1 MRRRISVIDPETNE
15 LVAAVE
21 YDRRVRE
28 RRGRCRVGSPL
39 LCLDIPPWQSFTSPI
54 DGSVI
59 GSRREL
65 AEHNQRHGVVDVGD
79 DPALHSS
86 RGAPNPEPEGIEED
100 LLKAWD
106 QVSAGAHEKLPRARG
121 APTGTGWE
129 A

>member
-1 MRRRISVIDPETNE
+1 MRRRISVIDPETDE
-15 LVAAVE
+15 LVAAAE

-28 RRGRCRVGSPL
+28 RRGRHRVGSPL
-39 LCLDIPPWQSFTSPI
+39 LCLDIPPWQAFTSPI

-59 GSRREL
+59 DSRESLRRHN
-65 AEHNQRHGVVDVGD
+65 AEHGVVDVGD

-86 RGAPNPEPEGIEED
+86 RGAPCPEPEGIEED

-106 QVSAGAHEKLPRARG
+106 QVEAGAHEKLPRAQG
-121 APTGTGWE
+121 APTSTGWE